1 MLHPKLAA
9 ELLAMQKADLMLRQ
23 QLLEAGQLHSGYN
36 KQMEAVHLQNA
47 NRLAEIIAEIGYP
60 NTAKVGAEAS
70 AAAWLI
76 IQHGIS
82 LPTFMKSC
90 LKLAEEDGTV
100 APIEIAYLADRIAKF
115 EERPQPFGT
124 QFLPDENGKL
134 QLYRTVESIEIVN
147 RKRKQLGLCS
157 VEEKLAELQAEE
169 AAFAPAVKSHEQ
181 LKQEQEN
188 YKNWKVQTGWIKQ

>member
-9 ELLAMQKADLMLRQ
+9 ELLAMQKADLTLRQ

-47 NRLAEIIAEIGYP
+47 DRLAEIIAEIGYP
-60 NTAKVGAEAS
+60 NAAKVGAKAS

-76 IQHGIS
+76 IQHAIS

-90 LKLAEEDGTV
+90 LQLAEEDGTV
-100 APIEIAYLADRIAKF
+100 EPTEIAYLADRIAMF

-124 QFLPDENGKL
+124 QFLPDEKGVL
-134 QLYRTVESIEIVN
+134 QLYRTEESLEVVN

-169 AAFAPAVKSHEQ
+169 AAFAPAEKSREQ

-188 YKNWKVQTGWIKQ
+188 YKNWKIETGWLKQ

>member
-9 ELLAMQKADLMLRQ
+9 ELSAMQKADLTLRQ

-47 NRLAEIIAEIGYP
+47 DRLAEIIAEIGYP
-60 NTAKVGAEAS
+60 NAAKVGAKAS

-76 IQHGIS
+76 IQHAIS

-90 LKLAEEDGTV
+90 LQLAEEDGTV
-100 APIEIAYLADRIAKF
+100 EPTEIAYLADRIAMF

-124 QFLPDENGKL
+124 QFLPDEKGVL
-134 QLYRTVESIEIVN
+134 QLYRTEESLEVVN

-169 AAFAPAVKSHEQ
+169 AAFAPAKKSREQ

-188 YKNWKVQTGWIKQ
+188 YKNWKIETGWLKQ